1 MKEIRVTIEKL
12 LAIRKYKL
20 GKAWTWLK
28 ILTLGIETAEK
39 QKGEN
44 HGL

>member
-1 MKEIRVTIEKL
+1 MKEIRQTINEV

-20 GKAWTWLK
+20 GEAWTWLK

-39 QKGEN
+39 QKKETE
-44 HGL
+44 